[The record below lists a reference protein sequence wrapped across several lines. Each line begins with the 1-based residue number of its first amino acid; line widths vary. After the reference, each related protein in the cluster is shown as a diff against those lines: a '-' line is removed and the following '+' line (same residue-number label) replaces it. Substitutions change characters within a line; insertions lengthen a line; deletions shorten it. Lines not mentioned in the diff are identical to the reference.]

1 MNKEYIYI
9 KEGYYFVCNPF
20 SAKILKEEHGEIELL
35 KSKYPQ
41 AILCDTEILRKHIE
55 NHENR

>member
-9 KEGYYFVCNPF
+9 REGCYFVCNPF
-20 SAKILKEEHGEIELL
+20 SAKILKEEHGETEVL

-41 AILCDTEILRKHIE
+41 AILIDMEISKKFIKNKL
-55 NHENR
+55 